1 MFVRVLFVNTPLK
14 KSLVLVIPQKVRK
27 HFQNDV
33 SFYFSN
39 LQNSFENAEKML
51 YSMVTV
57 K

>member
-33 SFYFSN
+33 PFYFSN